1 MELGVQAQERATWL
15 GYASR
20 QQALG
25 LCRGLGKCGECCG
38 GWIYLETLFL
48 GWLEARHVEE
58 IFSGLAD
65 NAKNAVCVPIIF
77 FLQPPTN
84 MTIIVFVLP
93 KCYLINFDTKAI
105 KNLQLK
111 LTTAVC

>member
-1 MELGVQAQERATWL
+1 MWGVLRWL
-15 GYASR
+15 DLPGNP
-20 QQALG
+20 
-25 LCRGLGKCGECCG
+25 
-38 GWIYLETLFL
+38 FL
-48 GWLEARHVEE
+48 GMAGSPSCGRD
-58 IFSGLAD
+58 IFRLGRQC
-65 NAKNAVCVPIIF
+65 KNAVCVPIIF